1 MVYLHAEKVE
11 VHMVRIVFT
20 VLIADLVRRLVV
32 STDVNLLTSIN
43 GTGIDEDFLDLGY
56 VLKGKVSFKILED

>member
-1 MVYLHAEKVE
+1 
-11 VHMVRIVFT
+11 MVRIVFT